1 MGTRF
6 AITSGLAALLV
17 LSSATPALAAG
28 GELELSADGTTF
40 SATAPGPLFDSLDR
54 LVPRD
59 TRESSIWVRNTAA
72 TDANLRIT
80 ITGSTWTDTA
90 FAEALSVRAST
101 PGVAGVA
108 YTVASTAQCRVLLYG
123 VLIEAGESVEL
134 TVTLTV
140 GDLSGSTGQTADL
153 RVDLGV
159 ALFEAPAGVSSGCE
173 GATPVPLVAPRGGS
187 KQPQPA
193 PSVTPAAAATE
204 STGIQVVTSPRFI
217 ELLTNTIAGFNLSI
231 LSWAAFAVIAG
242 AVLYI
247 VMGAVRSRR
256 GLADTDEEL
265 TLTELALTD
274 LAPIEKD
281 TP

>member
-28 GELELSADGTTF
+28 GELELSADGTAF

-59 TRESSIWVRNTAA
+59 TREASIWVRNTAA
-72 TDANLRIT
+72 TDANLRVT

-123 VLIEAGESVEL
+123 VLLEAGDAVEL

-140 GDLSGSTGQTADL
+140 GDLGGSTGQSADL
-153 RVDLGV
+153 RVDIGV

-173 GATPVPLVAPRGGS
+173 GATPVPLVAPRGGA

-265 TLTELALTD
+265 ALTD